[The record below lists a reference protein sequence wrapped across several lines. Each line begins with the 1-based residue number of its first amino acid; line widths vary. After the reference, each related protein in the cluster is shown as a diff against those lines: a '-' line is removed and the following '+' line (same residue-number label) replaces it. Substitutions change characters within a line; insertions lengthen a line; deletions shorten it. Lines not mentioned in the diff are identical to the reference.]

1 MGVMN
6 ASDSPRIAGDKIG
19 SIWHHNWITVG
30 HCQRIRFSYAA
41 IVNAKV
47 INQNKDT
54 IGKKEKGYHL
64 SLLNT

>member
-6 ASDSPRIAGDKIG
+6 ASDSPRIAGEKIG
-19 SIWHHNWITVG
+19 TIWPHNWISVG
-30 HCQRIRFSYAA
+30 HCQRIRFRYVA
-41 IVNAKV
+41 IENPKV